1 MRKKISNR
9 LCKCLFKIAHCPS
22 RKFRSLALASQCGSL
37 SRLCVRSAARSR
49 VWSPLPARTRLDRT
63 LDWLLHI
70 RSLLGLPLGRKAAI
84 SASLVASSLCFFHSI
99 RSSGIHGVTSS
110 SCSCATTSLA
120 PCMHVRMHG
129 HGRQACKAVYQELS
143 VKQACYA
150 RRTTAGEQSD
160 GALRRRNSY
169 AML

>member
-1 MRKKISNR
+1 M
-9 LCKCLFKIAHCPS
+9 CKCLSKIAHCPS
-22 RKFRSLALASQCGSL
+22 RKFRSLALASQCRSL

-63 LDWLLHI
+63 LDWLLHTLAPRPPGRPASSHRCFA
-70 RSLLGLPLGRKAAI
+70 RSFFSLFLPLD
-84 SASLVASSLCFFHSI
+84 SEQWH
-99 RSSGIHGVTSS
+99 GIHGVASS
-110 SCSCATTSLA
+110 SCSCVTTSLA
-120 PCMHVRMHG
+120 PCMHVRING
-129 HGRQACKAVYQELS
+129 HGRQACKAVYQELP

>member
-1 MRKKISNR
+1 MCKR
-9 LCKCLFKIAHCPS
+9 LSKIARCPS
-22 RKFRSLALASQCGSL
+22 RKFRSLALASQCRSL

-63 LDWLLHI
+63 LDWLLHTLAPRPPGRPESSA
-70 RSLLGLPLGRKAAI
+70 RSFFSLFLPLD
-84 SASLVASSLCFFHSI
+84 SEQWH
-99 RSSGIHGVTSS
+99 GIHGVASS

-160 GALRRRNSY
+160 GAL
-169 AML
+169 

>member
-1 MRKKISNR
+1 VARYRGSACAR
-9 LCKCLFKIAHCPS
+9 QPVPAYGRPFP
-22 RKFRSLALASQCGSL
+22 RDRALI
-37 SRLCVRSAARSR
+37 ARS
-49 VWSPLPARTRLDRT
+49 TGYY
-63 LDWLLHI
+63 I
-70 RSLLGLPLGRKAAI
+70 RSLLGLPAGRKAA
-84 SASLVASSLCFFHSI
+84 LVASSLCFFHSI
-99 RSSGIHGVTSS
+99 RSSGIHGVASS

-129 HGRQACKAVYQELS
+129 HGRQACKAVYQELP